1 MLVNRSPNEEFHKC
15 PNALALFFFLVMAE
29 GVLIKQAVK
38 NNRYQK
44 MNTRKLMA
52 MINATHNYT
61 TYTTIDIFRLR
72 SQDPEIM
79 FNHEDP

>member
-1 MLVNRSPNEEFHKC
+1 
-15 PNALALFFFLVMAE
+15 MAE